1 MTATL
6 VFALDDSVA
15 LVASRP
21 SRDAARRPAA
31 HAPRRTGPRRPK
43 ATRGPLASR
52 TDPATTGG
60 SASGPPIEKGI
71 DP

>member
-6 VFALDDSVA
+6 VFPLDDSVA

-21 SRDAARRPAA
+21 SKDAARRTAA
-31 HAPRRTGPRRPK
+31 HAPRRTGPRRPR
-43 ATRGPLASR
+43 AARSPLASR
-52 TDPATTGG
+52 TDPTTTGG